1 MRKYRMDYE
10 EGRCPV
16 GFEYIASYMTMEG
29 KWVDSY
35 CRKLPRRKN
44 YDPAEESERRK
55 FFS

>member
-1 MRKYRMDYE
+1 MKKYRMDYE

-16 GFEYIASYMTMEG
+16 GFEYIAGYMTLEG

-35 CRKLPRRKN
+35 CRKLPRRKG